1 MLMVD
6 VSLDK
11 LMLSGDSL
19 HFSFLKVAV
28 SQKLHGLNET
38 KTLIYFNTFFLCIFW
53 IKARF
58 K

>member
-1 MLMVD
+1 MVD

-38 KTLIYFNTFFLCIFW
+38 KTLIYFNTFFSAFSGL
-53 IKARF
+53 KPVLND
-58 K
+58 